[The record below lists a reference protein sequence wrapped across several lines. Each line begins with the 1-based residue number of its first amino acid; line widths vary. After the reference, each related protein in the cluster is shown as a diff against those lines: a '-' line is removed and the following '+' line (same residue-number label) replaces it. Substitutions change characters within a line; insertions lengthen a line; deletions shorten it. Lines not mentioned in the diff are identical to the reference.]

1 MALSAILGEAIV
13 AIRGSLDEFRK
24 DLEKARDT
32 AQQALGKALTD
43 VGKGMRDV
51 GKKLNTY
58 LTLPI
63 VGAGAAAVKLAGD
76 FEYSMN
82 ILRAVSGATSDQMER
97 MRKLAIQLGNDTKLP
112 ATSAIDAAQAIT
124 ELVKAGL
131 NVEQA
136 MKAARGVLI
145 MSAAA
150 EISNAE
156 AAEIAANAL
165 NAFGLSGDQA
175 TRVADLLANAA
186 NAASGEIV
194 DIAYA
199 LRQAAAV
206 SHMAGQSI
214 EDVVAAIGLM
224 ANAGVQGSDA
234 GTSLKQMFLS
244 LINPTN
250 KAAELMKQYGISIL
264 DARGQLKPL
273 PQLIEEFR
281 TKLGALPPAQ
291 RNAALATIFGSDAI
305 RAANIV
311 LMASQQEWEN
321 MRAAVTRAGGAQE
334 VAAAK
339 MEGFR
344 GALEK
349 FKSALETAGIVIGER
364 FLPPL
369 TDLIATATGIVDSFV
384 ELPAPIQNVMLAV
397 AGFAAVLGPALVVL
411 GAVTAALGSLIT
423 TGPVVVAALGS
434 ITTAAAP
441 LLAAFGALA
450 MVAYLI
456 WQNWGTIGP
465 QLAAL
470 WEDVKARVQ
479 PALDSMRQAI
489 GDMVAYVQERWPQI
503 KATLQTFLDW
513 IGPIFETVWGF
524 VKDTVLFYIGAITNI
539 IQGAV
544 NVITGII
551 KLFAAILTGDWRGAW
566 EAVKQIVSG
575 AVQFLWGFFQVWI
588 VGRIAGMIGGVLN
601 KILGWITGFVAKAI
615 GAFTGWV
622 TKKIALVGQWASNMV
637 SKAWNAMNGML
648 QAIIRGIGNILARF
662 GRFVW
667 DSVKTVGTL
676 GGRMTEIGRNIV
688 QGLWRGIQSL
698 TGWLKSKVLG
708 WAKSVLPGPIAEL
721 LGIKSP
727 SKLMMAYGRDIAR
740 GLALGMENNMR
751 LVSQAAVGLAAAAT
765 VGPAM
770 VGPKPIT
777 TVMKASDAA
786 EMAMVTQRTAKPA
799 TIIVPVT
806 LDGREIARVVAP
818 YMDQELARREAL
830 ERRAQGRV
838 R

>member
-32 AQQALGKALTD
+32 AHQALGKAMTD

-51 GKKLNTY
+51 GRRLNTY

-82 ILRAVSGATSDQMER
+82 VLRAVSGATSDQMER

-112 ATSAIDAAQAIT
+112 ATSAIDAAQAMT

-131 NVEQA
+131 SVEQA

-186 NAASGEIV
+186 NAASGEMV

-224 ANAGVQGSDA
+224 ANAGIQGSDA

-244 LINPTN
+244 LINPTD

-311 LMASQQEWEN
+311 LMASQQEWEK

-349 FKSALETAGIVIGER
+349 FRSALETAGIVIGER
-364 FLPPL
+364 LLPPL
-369 TDLIATATGIVDSFV
+369 TGLITMATGLLDWFTQ
-384 ELPAPIQNVMLAV
+384 LPTPIQNVVLAV

-456 WQNWGTIGP
+456 WQNWSTIGP

-479 PALDSMRQAI
+479 PALSSMRQAI

-551 KLFAAILTGDWRGAW
+551 KMFAAILSGDWRGAW
-566 EAVKQIVSG
+566 EAIKQIVQG
-575 AVQFLWGFFQVWI
+575 AIQFLWGFFQVWI

-622 TKKIALVGQWASNMV
+622 TKKIALVAQWASNMV

-662 GRFVW
+662 GSFVW
-667 DSVKTVGTL
+667 DCVRTVGTL

-688 QGLWRGIQSL
+688 QGLWNGISAL
-698 TGWLKSKVLG
+698 GGWLKSKILD
-708 WAKSVLPGPIAEL
+708 WARAVIPGPVAKA
-721 LGIKSP
+721 LGISSP
-727 SKLMMAYGRDIAR
+727 SRLMMQYGRDIVR

-751 LVSQAAVGLAAAAT
+751 LVEQAAFGLAGVVAAFGDSPTLAAT
-765 VGPAM
+765 VEMSGEA
-770 VGPKPIT
+770 
-777 TVMKASDAA
+777 DAP
-786 EMAMVTQRTAKPA
+786 TPA
-799 TIIVPVT
+799 TAGAPTPIIIERMYVRSEE
-806 LDGREIARVVAP
+806 DIYAISRELYNLSRPKLRARG
-818 YMDQELARREAL
+818 MHK
-830 ERRAQGRV
+830 GW
-838 R
+838 